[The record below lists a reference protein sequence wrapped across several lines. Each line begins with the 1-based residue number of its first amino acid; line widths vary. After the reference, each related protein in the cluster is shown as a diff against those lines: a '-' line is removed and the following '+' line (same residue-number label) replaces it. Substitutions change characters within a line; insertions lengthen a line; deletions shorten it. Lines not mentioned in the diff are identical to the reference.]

1 MSGKKHYQK
10 GQQFLIDQ
18 NPKAALKELSR
29 AIELEPNNADY
40 HSEKGVALFH
50 LNRKIESIAELNIA
64 LKLEP
69 DNPYRYSSRA
79 YLKDSMGDTKGAV
92 EDYMICTKMDPED
105 AIALNN
111 LGILEEKLGRKEKA
125 KERFAKADDLV
136 KSDGLSKILDDNNI
150 SVQKETPKK
159 EWVEPTNLQ
168 QELNLEKKLEKEKG
182 ASSIMVD
189 VFRNRKTRK
198 EFINFIKKGFKTG
211 DNELS

>member
-1 MSGKKHYQK
+1 MSGIKHYQK

-50 LNRKIESIAELNIA
+50 LNRKIESISELNIA

-92 EDYMICTKMDPED
+92 EDYLICTKMDPED
-105 AIALNN
+105 AIAFNN
-111 LGILEEKLGRKEKA
+111 LGILEDKLGRKQKA
-125 KERFAKADDLV
+125 KERFEKADDLA
-136 KSDGLSKILDDNNI
+136 KILDDNNI
-150 SVQKETPKK
+150 SVQGEPVKETY
-159 EWVEPTNLQ
+159 VEPTNLQ
-168 QELNLEKKLEKEKG
+168 QELNIEKKLTKEKG
-182 ASSIMVD
+182 ASTIMVD
-189 VFRNRKTRK
+189 VFRSRKTRK
-198 EFINFIKKGFKTG
+198 EFINFIKKGFKSG